1 MKHANSAVDQVR
13 AAENREL
20 KLEGDERLVG
30 AQTLFRYAKEN
41 LPEKY
46 QERFE
51 ALRQADLKTGRA
63 FAIKENLRA
72 LWTLSRRG
80 PTGGVTL

>member
-13 AAENREL
+13 AQEKRAQ
-20 KLEGDERLVG
+20 GDDRSVL